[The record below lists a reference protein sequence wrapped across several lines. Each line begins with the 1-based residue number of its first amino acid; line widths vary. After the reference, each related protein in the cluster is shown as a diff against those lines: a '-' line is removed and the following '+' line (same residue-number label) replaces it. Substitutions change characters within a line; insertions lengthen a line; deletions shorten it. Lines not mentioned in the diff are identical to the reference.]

1 MYLRQ
6 NVKIFGVCLKN
17 LLFLMRTNSKYYIRN
32 VYTLKFL
39 IRFILFRMYHIF
51 LLLRY
56 PQQNHKFHSFIYIQ
70 VTAKDFLAFP
80 SPSKLLQLG
89 SGRAQALK
97 EELGVSLL
105 SVLIA
110 SSNAITKTTNKTKNN
125 KSTVELNNELIVQY
139 FYQHCYCMEKDNHYV
154 AVYIYMC

>member
-1 MYLRQ
+1 M
-6 NVKIFGVCLKN
+6 
-17 LLFLMRTNSKYYIRN
+17 
-32 VYTLKFL
+32 
-39 IRFILFRMYHIF
+39 
-51 LLLRY
+51 LRY

-105 SVLIA
+105 SVLMA
-110 SSNAITKTTNKTKNN
+110 SSNGQNN

-139 FYQHCYCMEKDNHYV
+139 FYQHCFCMEKDNHYV
-154 AVYIYMC
+154 AVYIYTCVRSSTLVGHLIAIHWWFCFFNSFIYVCYFKIEDKLLVSFQIIFYRLMWMT

>member
-1 MYLRQ
+1 M
-6 NVKIFGVCLKN
+6 
-17 LLFLMRTNSKYYIRN
+17 
-32 VYTLKFL
+32 
-39 IRFILFRMYHIF
+39 
-51 LLLRY
+51 LRY

-110 SSNAITKTTNKTKNN
+110 SSNGQNN
-125 KSTVELNNELIVQY
+125 KSTVELNNELTVQA
-139 FYQHCYCMEKDNHYV
+139 FHQHCCCMEKDNHYF
-154 AVYIYMC
+154 AVYIYMR